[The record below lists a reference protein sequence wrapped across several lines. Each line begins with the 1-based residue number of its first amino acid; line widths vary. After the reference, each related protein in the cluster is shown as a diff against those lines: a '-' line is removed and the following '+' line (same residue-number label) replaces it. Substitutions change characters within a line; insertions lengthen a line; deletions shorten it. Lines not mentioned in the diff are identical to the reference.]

1 MNKDVLVLVM
11 SVGDYKDN
19 HTIHYLEKIGG
30 EANAIVCL
38 PKEFEKYS
46 ESYANNNIKT
56 YIYDEKKYINKDFEF
71 FGFKPR
77 NCGGI
82 GRQGIAEAVEK
93 YDNEN
98 TVILQLDDDTAGL
111 NIRKVEGDSVKSLM
125 IKKWSNL
132 KRIVLAEDEFYN
144 KTGIECMGATGA
156 TIPDADSFITNHKIF
171 NNFIMRKG
179 VKRNFNGF
187 KALCS
192 DDQRFNIYHNLI
204 DCVPMISHHLHSIT
218 FHQNQG
224 DRKDGNAVLYNKDCS
239 WKKSFAL
246 KMMMPQAVAQKII
259 QEKNRILFRENI
271 ETAKLY
277 PPICVGDKEGNIIGE
292 VKW

>member
-1 MNKDVLVLVM
+1 MKNKVKVLVM
-11 SVGDYKDN
+11 SVGDYKNN

-30 EANAIVCL
+30 QYNAIVCL
-38 PKEFEKYS
+38 PKQFEANA
-46 ESYANNNIKT
+46 ESYKKHNIEV

-77 NCGGI
+77 NCGGV

-93 YDNEN
+93 FDDDN
-98 TVILQLDDDTAGL
+98 TVILQLDDDTASL
-111 NIRKVEGDSVKSLM
+111 NIKKIDNGELKSLM
-125 IKKWSNL
+125 IRKWSSL
-132 KRIVLAEDEFYN
+132 EKMVLAENEFYE

-156 TIPDADSFITNHKIF
+156 TIPDADSFISNHKIF

-179 VKRNFNGF
+179 VKKNFDGF

-204 DCVPMISHHLHSIT
+204 DCVPMISHNLHSIT

-239 WKKSFAL
+239 WKKSYAL
-246 KMMMPQAVAQKII
+246 KMMMPQAIAQKIV
-259 QEKNRILFRENI
+259 QETNRILFRENI
-271 ETAKLY
+271 QTSRLY
-277 PPICVGDKEGNIIGE
+277 PPLCLGDKNGNIVGE
-292 VKW
+292 IKW